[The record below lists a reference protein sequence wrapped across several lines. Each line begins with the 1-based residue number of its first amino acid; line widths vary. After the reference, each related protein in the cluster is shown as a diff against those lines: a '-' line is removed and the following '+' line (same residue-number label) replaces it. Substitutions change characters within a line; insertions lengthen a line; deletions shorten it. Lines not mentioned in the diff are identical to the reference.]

1 MSNYLSKSFD
11 HKVFWENRKYRNNN
25 PLEQVTITL
34 DVPCPSYICFVFAL
48 VSSFP
53 VKLIKGQSKFIGC
66 SGKNERAILL
76 VSWKWLLRLAEAGIK
91 WDVLEVG
98 MIHREYEYEWIER
111 AVTFTPI
118 SVQYKWKGKYASQN
132 LTFQNTLFYR
142 LYFEEN
148 LYLRIFY

>member
-11 HKVFWENRKYRNNN
+11 HKVLWENRKYRNNN
-25 PLEQVTITL
+25 PLTQASHNHIR
-34 DVPCPSYICFVFAL
+34 CPSYLLCL
-48 VSSFP
+48 CSRQ
-53 VKLIKGQSKFIGC
+53 LISCQIDKRSDLSKFIGC

-98 MIHREYEYEWIER
+98 MIHREYEYEWSER

-132 LTFQNTLFYR
+132 LTFQNTLFYP